1 MLGYTK
7 ITQMIKQKQYIL
19 GFKDNKTFWIT
30 FHTAKHYFSTILPVI
45 LRLSIK
51 NESHGWRASCVWTAN
66 FKRLQEVEFY
76 SIKGALPSLRKFLE
90 TETPCWKMLFTLNTL
105 LELMIFKF
113 VLEFSVT
120 SKNGLIRNAT
130 LLSKFMASQPG

>member
-1 MLGYTK
+1 
-7 ITQMIKQKQYIL
+7 
-19 GFKDNKTFWIT
+19 
-30 FHTAKHYFSTILPVI
+30 
-45 LRLSIK
+45 
-51 NESHGWRASCVWTAN
+51 
-66 FKRLQEVEFY
+66 
-76 SIKGALPSLRKFLE
+76 
-90 TETPCWKMLFTLNTL
+90 MLFTLNTL